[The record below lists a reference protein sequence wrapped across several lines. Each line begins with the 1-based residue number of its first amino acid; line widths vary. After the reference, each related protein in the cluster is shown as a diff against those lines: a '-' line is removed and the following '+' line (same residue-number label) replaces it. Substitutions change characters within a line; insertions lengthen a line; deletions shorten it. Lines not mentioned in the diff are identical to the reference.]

1 MSELTDTIDKII
13 SKIPT
18 TTEDDQS
25 KYGNALASLLALQ
38 ATAGKFEQEKG
49 ILSAEVGQLEDRKTT
64 LSEGYSNQLQYRN
77 DLLMDDQRAKQ
88 ERMQADPRNQGEAKI
103 LQEYLASH
111 PQSKF

>member
-1 MSELTDTIDKII
+1 MSELTDAIDKIV

-25 KYGNALASLLALQ
+25 KYGNALASVLALQ
-38 ATAGKFEQEKG
+38 ATAGKFEQEKN
-49 ILSAEVGQLEDRKTT
+49 ILSAEVGQLEERKTT

-77 DLLMDDQRAKQ
+77 DLLLDAQRAKENQ
-88 ERMQADPRNQGEAKI
+88 YKEDPRNQGEAK
-103 LQEYLASH
+103 LLSDFLASH